1 MTNDKYEMDPHSP
14 DSLPA
19 NTLAPNPDNPPW
31 GIPHA
36 LVVWAISVAL
46 LLVVPVVAI
55 APYLIYRLA
64 MHSPIENLA
73 TDPNL
78 IFVSILGVFPTHIL
92 SALVVWFVV
101 TNRGRRPFWQT
112 LGWKWPRSFAPPFG
126 PLLIVLLAIVFFG
139 IGYTV
144 TWLVGGSETQLDLI
158 IKSSYKARFATALL
172 AAVTGPFV
180 EELIYRGVLYSA
192 LQRVLGAL
200 WAVVAVSTLFTGV
213 HVLQYYNNLG
223 VIAVIAL
230 LSIALTLLRA
240 CTGTLLPSYVM
251 HLVFNGI
258 QALILVVQPF
268 LSPNAGGP
276 EAVPGILIARLW
288 RLLT

>member
-1 MTNDKYEMDPHSP
+1 MINDKFEMGAGSSA
-14 DSLPA
+14 SLPV
-19 NTLAPNPDNPPW
+19 NTIAPNPDDPPW
-31 GIPHA
+31 GVPHA
-36 LVVWAISVAL
+36 LVVWVISVAL
-46 LLVVPVVAI
+46 LIVIPLLTI
-55 APYLIYRLA
+55 APYLIYRVAVHGALD
-64 MHSPIENLA
+64 NLA

-78 IFVSILGVFPTHIL
+78 IFMSILGVFPVHIL
-92 SALVVWFVV
+92 SALVVWLVV

-112 LGWKWPRSFAPPFG
+112 LGWRWPSNLAPPLG
-126 PLLIVLLAIVFFG
+126 PLLVVFLAMVLFV
-139 IGYTV
+139 IGYTI

-158 IKSSYKARFATALL
+158 IKSSYNARFATAFL

-180 EELIYRGVLYSA
+180 EELIYRGVLYPA
-192 LQRVLGAL
+192 LQRAFGAL

-213 HVLQYYNNLG
+213 HVLQYFNNLG

-240 CTGTLLPSYVM
+240 VTGTLLPSYVM

-258 QALILVVQPF
+258 QALFLVIQPF
-268 LSPNAGGP
+268 LNLDTGGP
-276 EAVPGILIARLW
+276 EAAPGILISRLW

>member
-1 MTNDKYEMDPHSP
+1 MGPGLDAGPLDY
-14 DSLPA
+14 LPA
-19 NTLAPNPDNPPW
+19 TAIAPNPDNPPW
-31 GIPHA
+31 GVPHA

-46 LLVVPVVAI
+46 LLVVPLITI
-55 APYLIYRLA
+55 APYLVYRIA
-64 MHSPIENLA
+64 VHGPIDNFA
-73 TDPNL
+73 TDPNV

-112 LGWKWPRSFAPPFG
+112 LGWKWPSKFAPPLG
-126 PLLIVLLAIVFFG
+126 PLLIVLLAILFFG
-139 IGYTV
+139 IGYTI

-172 AAVTGPFV
+172 AAITGPFV

-200 WAVVAVSTLFTGV
+200 WAIVAVSTLFTGV

-240 CTGTLLPSYVM
+240 GTGSLLPSYVM

-258 QALILVVQPF
+258 QALFLVLQPF
-268 LSPNAGGP
+268 LGPSAGGP
-276 EAVPGILIARLW
+276 EAAPGVLIGRLW